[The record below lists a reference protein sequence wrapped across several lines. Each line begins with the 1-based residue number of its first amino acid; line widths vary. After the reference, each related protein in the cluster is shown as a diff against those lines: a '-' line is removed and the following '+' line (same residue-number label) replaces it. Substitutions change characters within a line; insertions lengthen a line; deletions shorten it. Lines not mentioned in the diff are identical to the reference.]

1 MNATA
6 PRTVPCA
13 LDRPGV
19 GLAIAL
25 LLALAFAGLLVLVA
39 SGERLDNLL
48 VYDVPIGVPFV
59 LFLLERWRLPNR
71 RPRRAWALE
80 AGVVALSL
88 LRAVWRLPG
97 VSGHALFL
105 TYAIGTARTSLL
117 RVVSALVLI
126 EVLYFKFFVWGDLTA
141 VGGLLL
147 GATAAWVER
156 GMVGRAQRAPA
167 TP

>member
-1 MNATA
+1 MNEVGAR
-6 PRTVPCA
+6 PVPHA
-13 LDRPGV
+13 LDRPWV
-19 GLAIAL
+19 RLSIAL
-25 LLALAFAGLLVLVA
+25 LLACAFAWALVLIA
-39 SGERLDNLL
+39 RGERLRHLL
-48 VYDVPIGVPFV
+48 LYDVPIGVPFV
-59 LFLLERWRLPNR
+59 LFLLERWRLPDR

-105 TYAIGTARTSLL
+105 TYAIGTARGALL
-117 RVVSALVLI
+117 RVASALVLV

-147 GATAAWVER
+147 GAIAAWAER
-156 GMVGRAQRAPA
+156 RMDGHAQRAPA
-167 TP
+167 PP